1 MAEPT
6 LIRVYMTPLV
16 EDGVYGDTVEVT
28 QDVDVSDLIKSGGL
42 GTLKRQIDFGDFDIG
57 VYVFGDIT
65 LKCINYDGRFND
77 SSDWRSMFPYRRDL
91 TKVEIKIINS
101 DGVVYSRFK
110 GLINDDATKQD
121 YGKGEASIRVLSLDS
136 IFRKNNVAGG
146 AISNG
151 FTFQAAIET
160 ILNVPAVTSIL
171 GFDAADIELGY
182 NGTIDDASVFD
193 QSIIKGALDDLLLAS
208 NSILFIDENDDIVVT
223 PRKERDTTHYF
234 YGNDNVEGRDNI
246 LNISN
251 YNNGTQRGFNSIKVN
266 ETIRTNDGWAVEYG
280 VREKS
285 FDLSFI
291 TTKET
296 EEEIGD
302 ALLAEFA
309 VPKPELEIEVASI
322 DAVQVDLMHK
332 VRVDFDYMKRPPP
345 GQELLT
351 LTGTATTGSAVTN
364 YATGNIRIRP
374 EQIFKVVGIEERPR
388 QMVTKLKLRQVGNL
402 TSEGWA

>member
-1 MAEPT
+1 MSEPAS
-6 LIRVYMTPLV
+6 IRVYMTPLV
-16 EDGVYGDTVEVT
+16 ETGVYGETVDVT

-42 GTLKRQIDFGDFDIG
+42 GTLKRQLDFGDFDIG

-91 TKVEIKIINS
+91 TKVEIKVIS
-101 DGVVYSRFK
+101 GEGVVYSRFK

-121 YGKGEASIRVLSLDS
+121 YAKGEASIRVLSLDS

-151 FTFQAAIET
+151 NSFKSAIET
-160 ILNVPAVTSIL
+160 ILNVPEVTSIL
-171 GFDAADIELGY
+171 GYDVANIELGY

-193 QSIIKGALDDLLLAS
+193 QAIIKGALDDLLLAS
-208 NSILFIDENDDIVVT
+208 NAILYIDGSDNIIVT

-234 YGNDNVEGRDNI
+234 YGNDHIEGRDNI
-246 LNISN
+246 INISN
-251 YNNGTQRGFNSIKVN
+251 YNNGTQRGFNTIKVN
-266 ETIRTNDGWAVEYG
+266 ETVRTNDGWAEEYG

-285 FDLSFI
+285 FDLGFI
-291 TTKET
+291 TNETT

-309 VPKPELEIEVASI
+309 VPKPELEIEVSSF
-322 DAVQVDLMHK
+322 DAVQVDLLHK

-345 GQELLT
+345 GQDLLT

-364 YATGNIRIRP
+364 TATGNIRIRP

-388 QMVTKLKLRQVGNL
+388 QMITKLKLRQVGNL